1 MQQDLGLLGI
11 RVEIIER
18 DAPSVRATVRNGEA
32 DLYLGDWY
40 ADYPD
45 PENFSYPLFHS
56 SNRGPGGNYAFL
68 SDTALDAM
76 IERARSTPDTLEK
89 ARLSREIDARVFEL
103 VPWIF
108 LWFPADVWAV
118 QPDVKGWRIPA
129 VFTGQRWTSVE
140 RTGVE
145 HPAWRG
151 LRDALP
157 ADPAGPAGAHAAG
170 RPRRHLPHALR
181 RARRSG
187 AGDGRRAG
195 RRRDHRAAPGRAAP
209 GRPAAAAVR
218 PLRRRRRP
226 GDLGTS
232 YITRRPILADLL
244 QRFPAT
250 LELAG
255 AAMLF
260 AARHGHRD
268 RHLRRVAAREA
279 GPTGSSTFGAYL
291 GVSFPVY
298 WVGLLLIMVFAV
310 TFRWLPPSGARG
322 PLYIILP
329 ALTLGMRS
337 VAFLSR
343 MTRAAMQEMLRS
355 DFVRTARAKGLGEGR
370 VVLRHAF
377 RNALLPVLTVLGLDF
392 GSYLTG
398 SILTETIFSW
408 PGVGRY
414 VLTAIDKRDLPGVQ
428 GSILFLSLVFVLVNL
443 LTDVLYAR
451 VDPRVAYD

>member
-1 MQQDLGLLGI
+1 MTRFLLTRLALLLPTLFG
-11 RVEIIER
+11 VLAVTFLMLYVAPGDPVQAMVGER
-18 DAPSVRATVRNGEA
+18 ADAETIARLRA
-32 DLYLGDWY
+32 DLHLD
-40 ADYPD
+40 D
-45 PENFSYPLFHS
+45 PLPLQFVHYI
-56 SNRGPGGNYAFL
+56 GG
-68 SDTALDAM
+68 
-76 IERARSTPDTLEK
+76 
-89 ARLSREIDARVFEL
+89 V
-103 VPWIF
+103 
-108 LWFPADVWAV
+108 V
-118 QPDVKGWRIPA
+118 Q
-129 VFTGQRWTSVE
+129 
-140 RTGVE
+140 
-145 HPAWRG
+145 
-151 LRDALP
+151 
-157 ADPAGPAGAHAAG
+157 
-170 RPRRHLPHALR
+170 
-181 RARRSG
+181 
-187 AGDGRRAG
+187 
-195 RRRDHRAAPGRAAP
+195 
-209 GRPAAAAVR
+209 
-218 PLRRRRRP
+218 

-232 YITRRPILADLL
+232 YITRRPILTDLL

-260 AARHGHRD
+260 AAVTGIAIGIYGAWRPGGWID
-268 RHLRRVAAREA
+268 RL
-279 GPTGSSTFGAYL
+279 TTFAAYL

-310 TFRWLPPSGARG
+310 TLRWLPPSGSRG
-322 PLYIILP
+322 PLYLILP

-343 MTRAAMQEMLRS
+343 MTRAAMQEILRS
-355 DFVRTARAKGLGEGR
+355 DYVRTARAKGLGEGR

-392 GSYLTG
+392 GGYLTG

-443 LTDVLYAR
+443 LTDMLYAR